1 MIEHLDPK
9 PNIITQRYKFY
20 KRERAATESVSEY
33 VAALRKLSEHCNFG
47 DGLNDHL
54 RDRIVCGINNE
65 RILQKLLS
73 IKDLDLKTAIDN
85 AVAIEAAMRNTKEM
99 QVRTG
104 NETHEVHRVE
114 PPKNDSPGK
123 AK

>member
-1 MIEHLDPK
+1 M
-9 PNIITQRYKFY
+9 
-20 KRERAATESVSEY
+20 
-33 VAALRKLSEHCNFG
+33 AALRKLSEHCNFG

-114 PPKNDSPGK
+114 PPKNDLPGK
-123 AK
+123 AKCYRCGDYRHMADKCPF

>member
-1 MIEHLDPK
+1 MALVGPVTYKLLTSLAGNKPKDKSYDELKTLLIENLEPK

-65 RILQKLLS
+65 RIFKSYCQ
-73 IKDLDLKTAIDN
+73 LKI
-85 AVAIEAAMRNTKEM
+85 
-99 QVRTG
+99 
-104 NETHEVHRVE
+104 
-114 PPKNDSPGK
+114 
-123 AK
+123 